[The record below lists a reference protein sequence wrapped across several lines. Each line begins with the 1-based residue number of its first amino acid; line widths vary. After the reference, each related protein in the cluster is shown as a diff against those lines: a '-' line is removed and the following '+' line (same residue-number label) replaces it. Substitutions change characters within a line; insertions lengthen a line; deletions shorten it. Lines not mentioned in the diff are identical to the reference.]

1 MTNKKEI
8 SKMLS
13 RRTLLS
19 QRESLQVVEE
29 VFSIIKEEIINGND
43 VSIVGFG
50 KFYIYQHA
58 SRPVRNPKTQ
68 ESMLLEP
75 YSCLRFK
82 VSNLIKNNLKNS
94 GG

>member
-8 SKMLS
+8 SKKLS
-13 RRTLLS
+13 QRTLLS
-19 QRESLQVVEE
+19 QKESLQVVEE
-29 VFSIIKEEIINGND
+29 VFSIIKEEIISGND

-50 KFYIYQHA
+50 KFYIYQHNQ
-58 SRPVRNPKTQ
+58 RPVRNPKTQ

-82 VSNLIKNNLKNS
+82 VSNLIKNSLKNS
-94 GG
+94 DG